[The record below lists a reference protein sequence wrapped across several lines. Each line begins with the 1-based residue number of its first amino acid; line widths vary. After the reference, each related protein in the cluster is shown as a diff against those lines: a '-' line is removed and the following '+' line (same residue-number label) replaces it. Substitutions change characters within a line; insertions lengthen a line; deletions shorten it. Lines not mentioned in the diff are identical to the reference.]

1 LFSPNLAVTN
11 PVKSTSPGTGNFTYV
26 GSSSPTAGPTNI
38 TAGVSYEL
46 TQYYLDAN
54 EAWVVNGTANATFQN
69 GDYVANTGTDLND
82 PKTWNLMVIPKTNTL
97 ASDLRLESIGF
108 YSSTR
113 WDMDIS
119 CPAALPSFIGASGVT
134 QCAAVKT
141 ETYYFAKFKDETNTT
156 PVQNNP
162 IFTDPNGEFP
172 FDNGRIAVDGS
183 TDILIVTN
191 GMVTS
196 IIPCT

>member
-1 LFSPNLAVTN
+1 
-11 PVKSTSPGTGNFTYV
+11 
-26 GSSSPTAGPTNI
+26 
-38 TAGVSYEL
+38 
-46 TQYYLDAN
+46 
-54 EAWVVNGTANATFQN
+54 
-69 GDYVANTGTDLND
+69 
-82 PKTWNLMVIPKTNTL
+82 
-97 ASDLRLESIGF
+97 
-108 YSSTR
+108 
-113 WDMDIS
+113 MDIS

-141 ETYYFAKFKDETNTT
+141 ETYYFAKFKNETNTT

-196 IIPCT
+196 IIPCD